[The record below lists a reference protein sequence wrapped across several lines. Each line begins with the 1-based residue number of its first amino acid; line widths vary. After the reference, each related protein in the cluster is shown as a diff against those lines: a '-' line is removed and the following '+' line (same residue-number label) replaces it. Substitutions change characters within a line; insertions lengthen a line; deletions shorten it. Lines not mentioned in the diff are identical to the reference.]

1 MAYYV
6 RATQKREQQGL
17 PCIGLCT
24 DRRQQAQVAEAV
36 HSDNIKSYMCQCCAQ
51 MRTYVRNWEC
61 TYDCSDN
68 GRQQR
73 WRSFA
78 TRTDIRMMSA
88 ERSLWRMHEEDPDAF
103 DDNFGMVNSGMLET
117 VTATAPN
124 RS

>member
-36 HSDNIKSYMCQCCAQ
+36 HSDNIKSYTCLCCAQ
-51 MRTYVRNWEC
+51 IRTWVRSWEC
-61 TYDCSDN
+61 AYDFSDTN
-68 GRQQR
+68 RKQK

-78 TRTDIRMMSA
+78 TRTDIRMMSV
-88 ERSLWRMHEEDPDAF
+88 ERSLWRMYEEHTDAF
-103 DDNFGMVNSGMLET
+103 DDNF
-117 VTATAPN
+117 
-124 RS
+124 